1 MTTKVY
7 HRRNLFLCALMN
19 TIEGTKDKLT
29 MQTMTVRGSPILR
42 YMLAAAAIVIIVIG
56 LKYASDVLAPIFF
69 ATTLAILFTP
79 ALWWLE
85 KKGLPA
91 WLALLVMVLA
101 LGGFIIVLIIILTF
115 SLEQLALRLPVY
127 QELLLQR
134 IDAFTAAMGNI
145 GIDVQGTLNAMVV
158 DTTAITKSAIN
169 TVLGVLGNSVL
180 VVLFLFLLFLRLL
193 ESKSIA
199 TKFQRRQQTGNNL
212 VIQLGTYTKQ
222 IQKQYRIQTL
232 SNLLSAVAITAV
244 LLIFRVDFAILW
256 GFLAFI
262 LGYIPNVGLIIAILP
277 AIIIAFILYGLGT
290 ALAILALVIILN
302 AAMDNAVTP
311 RIMGKGLNL
320 PILLVFLSFLFWTW
334 VFGFIGALLALPA
347 TLLVKTLL
355 QGRQETHFLVVLL
368 SGQGDSNI
376 AITIPQNRQDENKVV
391 KEQSD
396 TPDHSNKT
404 LRVDSAEASMDQE

>member
-1 MTTKVY
+1 MK
-7 HRRNLFLCALMN
+7 
-19 TIEGTKDKLT
+19 T
-29 MQTMTVRGSPILR
+29 MMVRGSPILR
-42 YMLAAAAIVIIVIG
+42 YMLAAAAIVIVIFG
-56 LKYASDVLAPIFF
+56 LKYSSDVLAPIFL
-69 ATTLAILFTP
+69 AVTLAILFTP

-85 KKGLPA
+85 KKGLPV

-101 LGGFIIVLIIILTF
+101 LGGFIILMIIILTA

-134 IDAFTAAMGNI
+134 IDAFTAALGSI
-145 GIDVQGTLNAMVV
+145 GIDVQGALNSIVA
-158 DTTAITKSAIN
+158 DTTSLAKSAIN
-169 TVLGVLGNSVL
+169 IALGVLGNSVAI
-180 VVLFLFLLFLRLL
+180 VFFLFLLFLMLV

-199 TKFQRRQQTGNNL
+199 TKFQTRLQTGNNL
-212 VIQLGTYTKQ
+212 VIQLGNYTRQ
-222 IQKQYRIQTL
+222 IQKQYRIQTI
-232 SNLLSAVAITAV
+232 SNLLSATALTV
-244 LLIFRVDFAILW
+244 EFLLFRVDGAVLW

-262 LGYIPNVGLIIAILP
+262 LGFIPNIGLIIACLP
-277 AIIIAFILYGLGT
+277 AVVIAFILYGWGT
-290 ALAILALVIILN
+290 AIVILIIGIILN

-368 SGQGDSNI
+368 SGQGDSD
-376 AITIPQNRQDENKVV
+376 ATITIPADRRDENNTV
-391 KEQSD
+391 EED
-396 TPDHSNKT
+396 TDSPDTRLTT
-404 LRVDSAEASMDQE
+404 LIVDSTDSAVHEE